1 MRLLVATAL
10 PLVML
15 VACDRGAQ
23 PASQGSGLPAPQANL
38 MKTVA
43 HGVFESPSGV
53 DAVVARGAPSPTD
66 AATGPLTLSDD
77 GLSTLGRI
85 EWHTLDDQAMTAL
98 IQERIGIPNVT
109 VSVAVV
115 PAPNYVGGNLSYW
128 SVKRDDKE
136 IVQVLRG
143 LDGAPEGPRPA
154 EVIVRTPDIPTVD
167 GIKVGDTV
175 ASVQAK
181 LELLDC
187 KKYDDDDP
195 LRPSIPSN
203 VICWSLRGAHLLY
216 IVDPGKKK
224 LPRGAVKPSTIKDR
238 AVIAIGHQFDY

>member
-1 MRLLVATAL
+1 MRVGAMLLVLT
-10 PLVML
+10 

-23 PASQGSGLPAPQANL
+23 PASQGSGLSAPQAKL
-38 MKTVA
+38 MKTIA
-43 HGVFESPSGV
+43 DGVFETPRGSATSAS
-53 DAVVARGAPSPTD
+53 DASTLTAD
-66 AATGPLTLSDD
+66 AAVAAGPLILSDN

-85 EWHTLDDQAMTAL
+85 EWHTLDDQGMIAL
-98 IQERIGIPNVT
+98 IEQRIGIPNVT

-115 PAPNYVGGNLSYW
+115 PAPNRFGGELSYW

-154 EVIVRTPDIPTVD
+154 QVIVRTPEIPTID
-167 GIKVGDTV
+167 GINVGDTV
-175 ASVQAK
+175 ATVQAK
-181 LELLDC
+181 LGQLAC

-203 VICWSLRGAHLLY
+203 VICWSFEGAHLLY
-216 IVDPGKKK
+216 IVDPGTKKMR
-224 LPRGAVKPSTIKDR
+224 RGDVKPSAIKDR
-238 AVIAIGHQFDY
+238 AVIAIAHELDN

>member
-1 MRLLVATAL
+1 MRFAALLLLLT
-10 PLVML
+10 

-38 MKTVA
+38 MMTISN
-43 HGVFESPSGV
+43 GVFESPSGV
-53 DAVVARGAPSPTD
+53 DTIVARGAPSPAD
-66 AATGPLTLSDD
+66 AAIATGPLTLGAE

-85 EWHTLDDQAMTAL
+85 EWHTLDEQAMSAL
-98 IQERIGIPNVT
+98 IQQRIGIPNVS

-115 PAPNYVGGNLSYW
+115 PAPNYFGGELSYW

-136 IVQVLRG
+136 IIQVLRG

-154 EVIVRTPDIPTVD
+154 QVIVRTPDVPTID

-175 ASVQAK
+175 AAVQAK
-181 LELLDC
+181 LGQLAC

-195 LRPSIPSN
+195 LRPSVPSN
-203 VICWSLRGAHLLY
+203 VICWSYNGAHLLY
-216 IVDPGKKK
+216 IVEQGKKK
-224 LPRGAVKPSTIKDR
+224 LPRGEVKPSAIKDR
-238 AVIAIGHQFDY
+238 ALIAIAHEFDY

>member
-1 MRLLVATAL
+1 MRFAALLLVLT
-10 PLVML
+10 

-43 HGVFESPSGV
+43 NGVFESPSGV
-53 DAVVARGAPSPTD
+53 DTVVARGATAPPD
-66 AATGPLTLSDD
+66 AAIATGPLTLGAE
-77 GLSTLGRI
+77 GLNTLGRI
-85 EWHTLDDQAMTAL
+85 EWHTLDEQAMSAL
-98 IQERIGIPNVT
+98 IQQRIGIPNVS

-115 PAPNYVGGNLSYW
+115 PAPNYFGGELSYW

-154 EVIVRTPDIPTVD
+154 EVIVRTSDIPTVD

-224 LPRGAVKPSTIKDR
+224 LPPGEVKPSAIKDR
-238 AVIAIGHQFDY
+238 AVIAIAHQFDY